1 MSGWTSHK
9 QEPQLIVLNETAGD
23 LGDGIRI
30 AGNPEDRPWCLESKS
45 THEVPLAPVDP
56 ATI

>member
-1 MSGWTSHK
+1 M
-9 QEPQLIVLNETAGD
+9 LIESAGD

-45 THEVPLAPVDP
+45 THEVPLAPVDL